1 MKRSI
6 IHVDMDAFFAA
17 VEQRDHPEWRGK
29 AVIVGSAPDQ
39 RGVVSTCSY
48 EARKFG
54 VRSAMPSREA
64 WQRCPQ
70 GIFVRPDMS
79 RYQRA
84 SDQIFSIFSRFTP
97 FVEPVSVDEAFLD
110 ISGVLRLFG
119 TPQEIAA
126 KIRADIKREVGLNAS
141 IGIASNKFLA
151 KLGSEK
157 AKPDGVFVMPA
168 SEAETIRFLEK
179 LPVGELWGV
188 GSVIRQKLEQ
198 SGFIKVRDLQ
208 LANPDHL
215 IHLLGAHFA
224 EHLLNL
230 AFGRDC
236 REVETATPEKSIS
249 REHTFP
255 EDVLERDVICAAL
268 KDLCDDVG
276 SRLRAQ
282 GFLASVGR
290 IKIRWSDFTTITR
303 QAQFPTAIYDDFSI
317 RELALRLFD
326 SVTVAKPVR
335 LIGVGVS
342 GLARNR
348 VEQLTLF
355 DNAGSQA
362 RQKHETL
369 SRTVDTIRDKL
380 GSGAIQRGSM
390 GHQKF

>member
-29 AVIVGSAPDQ
+29 AVIVGSPPDQ

-54 VRSAMPSREA
+54 VRSAMSSREA
-64 WQRCPQ
+64 WQRCPE

-79 RYQRA
+79 RYQKA
-84 SDQIFSIFSRFTP
+84 SDQVFSIFTRYTP
-97 FVEPVSVDEAFLD
+97 HVEPISVDEAFMD

-119 TPQEIAA
+119 TPLEIAA
-126 KIRADIKREVGLNAS
+126 KIRADIKKEVGLNAS

-157 AKPDGVFVMPA
+157 AKPDGVFVMPESKEDIIA
-168 SEAETIRFLEK
+168 FLGK
-179 LPVGELWGV
+179 LNVGELWGV
-188 GSVIRQKLEQ
+188 GGVTRKKLEQ
-198 SGFIKVRDLQ
+198 AGFFKVRDLQ

-215 IHLLGAHFA
+215 AHLLGQRFA

-230 AFGRDC
+230 SVGDDS
-236 REVETATPEKSIS
+236 REVEESTPEKSIS
-249 REHTFP
+249 REHTFL
-255 EDVLERDVICAAL
+255 EDVSDRNILCATL

-282 GFLASVGR
+282 GYLATVGR
-290 IKIRWSDFTTITR
+290 IKLRWSDFSTITR
-303 QAQFPTAIYDDFSI
+303 QCQFDSALCDDFSI
-317 RELALRLFD
+317 RDAALALLNKESIR
-326 SVTVAKPVR
+326 APVR

-342 GLARNR
+342 SLTKTSC
-348 VEQLTLF
+348 EQLSLF
-355 DNAGSQA
+355 DNGYLK
-362 RQKHETL
+362 RKKHESL
-369 SRTVDTIRDKL
+369 SRTVDLIRLKL
-380 GSGAIQRGSM
+380 GNDAIQRGSRE
-390 GHQKF
+390 